1 MKNNKNDIT
10 MKGKQIVAIDVGSSN
25 VVIAVGAVED
35 DGRVDI
41 RGIVSEPVQG
51 VNAGHIENSDQVGQA
66 VAAAK
71 QKIESQ
77 LNVRITEAYAGLSG
91 DFIRSVQVT
100 DHVYVQDEL
109 RNGSNQITQRDLDEL
124 SRRMQSVKLPDDRE
138 AIITMEPLRYK
149 VDEKEVETPVGAYG
163 HLLSATYNFI
173 LCDKQMRSRLGQC
186 LQRQGITVKEYVP
199 NALVQHLAVA
209 TTEDLQDG
217 AVVVDLGGGVTDVTV
232 LYGGKVRYIASIPV
246 GAEAINA
253 DIRSSSIPSN
263 YVEDLKIQCGAAV
276 AELATDDNIIFQSA
290 RRGTVKSIL
299 RRNLA
304 TIIEARLSEIA
315 EWVKREI
322 KESGCGNK
330 FVPSVLLTGGAS
342 QMRFIEN
349 LFQRELGL
357 EDVRTVHPEYGFV
370 EESMLEHITTPAF
383 ATVASLLVY
392 GAKKGACAVV
402 ASGATATVRPQ
413 PISEPQRT
421 TVAKDMDDFEDD
433 KPKHQ
438 PKEEDVD
445 TGFEDDNQGIDEG
458 DLEKDDVDN
467 KPKGLGRLFGGIGSI
482 FNKVS
487 TTFAESDDEFDN
499 I

>member
-1 MKNNKNDIT
+1 

-51 VNAGHIENSDQVGQA
+51 VAAGHIDNSEQVGQA

-71 QKIESQ
+71 QRIEQ
-77 LNVRITEAYAGLSG
+77 RLNIRITEAYAGLSG

-124 SRRMQSVKLPDDRE
+124 SRRMQSVKLPDERE
-138 AIITMEPLRYK
+138 TIITMEPLRYK
-149 VDEKEVETPVGAYG
+149 VDEKEVEIPVGAYG

-173 LCDKQMRSRLGQC
+173 LCDKSMRSRLGLC

-199 NALVQHLAVA
+199 NALVQHLSVA

-232 LYGGKVRYIASIPV
+232 LYGGKVRYIASIPI

-263 YVEDLKIQCGAAV
+263 YVEDLKVQYGAAV
-276 AELATDDNIIFQSA
+276 AELATDDNIVFQSA
-290 RRGTVKSIL
+290 RRGMVKSIL

-322 KESGCGNK
+322 KESGCGSK
-330 FVPSVLLTGGAS
+330 FIPSVLLTGGAS

-370 EESMLEHITTPAF
+370 EESMLEHITTPAY

-402 ASGATATVRPQ
+402 AGGATVRVAAQ
-413 PISEPQRT
+413 PEVERVTAP
-421 TVAKDMDDFEDD
+421 VADDVDDFEEESRPTKPAERNDSERVDD
-433 KPKHQ
+433 DEILEGDIPG
-438 PKEEDVD
+438 EDV
-445 TGFEDDNQGIDEG
+445 TKKRRRWG
-458 DLEKDDVDN
+458 DV
-467 KPKGLGRLFGGIGSI
+467 FGNL

-487 TTFAESDDEFDN
+487 TTFSESEDEYDL
-499 I
+499 